1 MRAASSMS
9 SQLLTGDLLVIIC
22 PMNFCLFSISC
33 QLYESNVPSV
43 TYRKIFTLSFMFPC
57 LKIRPSCCSMSVGHF
72 LRTVQYILSFLFL
85 YPTFSLNS
93 MSSQNP
99 KSKNFLFFIIYNL
112 IDTPIFPIIFR
123 LQNFII
129 VITIIK
135 I

>member
-57 LKIRPSCCSMSVGHF
+57 LKIRPSCCSMSEGHTRRYMIKNTF
-72 LRTVQYILSFLFL
+72 LSANMPFLAYTPYEFVINFYFL
-85 YPTFSLNS
+85 YALPVHVLRFAYGN
-93 MSSQNP
+93 
-99 KSKNFLFFIIYNL
+99 LFDEGI
-112 IDTPIFPIIFR
+112 
-123 LQNFII
+123 
-129 VITIIK
+129 
-135 I
+135 